1 MKTENK
7 KLYTTPKMESYEMEP
22 QALLAGSGVED
33 PDNGIGFGGI
43 DNYGDRDVD

>member
-22 QALLAGSGVED
+22 QVLLAASGVE
-33 PDNGIGFGGI
+33 NSGRGIGYGGV
-43 DNYGDRDVD
+43 DNKGDMEVD

>member
-7 KLYTTPKMESYEMEP
+7 KPYMTPKMKSYEMEP

-33 PDNGIGFGGI
+33 PYNGIGYGGI
-43 DNYGDRDVD
+43 DNYGECDVD

>member
-7 KLYTTPKMESYEMEP
+7 KPYMTPKMKSYEIEP

-33 PDNGIGFGGI
+33 IDNGIGFGGI

>member
-7 KLYTTPKMESYEMEP
+7 KLYMTPKMNSYEMAP

-33 PDNGIGFGGI
+33 PDYGIGYGGI
-43 DNYGDRDVD
+43 DNDGERDVD